1 MLASLL
7 RGHAGKELRYEK
19 TIPHAKSIDTLF
31 AKVSQD
37 LNTFTDSLEKREE
50 DA

>member
-1 MLASLL
+1 MS
-7 RGHAGKELRYEK
+7 KQKMSPDELSACR
-19 TIPHAKSIDTLF
+19 TN
-31 AKVSQD
+31 VSQD